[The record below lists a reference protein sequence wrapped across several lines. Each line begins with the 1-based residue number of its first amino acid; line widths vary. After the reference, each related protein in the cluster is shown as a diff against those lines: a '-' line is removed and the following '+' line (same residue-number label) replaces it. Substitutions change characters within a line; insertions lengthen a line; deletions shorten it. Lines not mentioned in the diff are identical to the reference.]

1 MIGATLFHEVGV
13 HWDLQF
19 SKGAILDGIYTQ
31 AWYMCEVQAYD
42 LETNKTNSQRFWLT
56 PAEISE
62 GRIMRS
68 AYLKHLTPWNR
79 DAVEH
84 GYYKP

>member
-1 MIGATLFHEVGV
+1 
-13 HWDLQF
+13 
-19 SKGAILDGIYTQ
+19 
-31 AWYMCEVQAYD
+31 MCEVQAYD

-62 GRIMRS
+62 ERIMRS